1 MEHLFETYLTQR
13 KLSPN
18 TIKSY
23 NYSRELFF
31 SLYPRLTQR
40 NLEQYKL
47 YLLETYRPQTVNLR
61 IRGINCYLEFCGKDH
76 WKLPFIKKQQK
87 PFLEN
92 VISEADYLY
101 LLNSLKRDGY
111 LYWYFVVHFLAS
123 TGARI
128 HEFVQFKV
136 EHVRCGYIDI
146 YSKGGKLR
154 RIYIPKS
161 LQQEALDWINTEQ
174 RTSGF
179 LFTNRYG
186 DRITCRGIASQLKKF
201 ALLYGIDPNIVYPH
215 SFRHRFAKSFLE
227 RFNDIALLADLLGH
241 ENIETTRIYLRRSSR
256 ECIFRRI
263 CASVPKERSAIPL

>member
-23 NYSRELFF
+23 NYSRKLFF

-47 YLLETYRPQTVNLR
+47 YLLETYRPQTVSLR

-154 RIYIPKS
+154 RIYIPKP

-179 LFTNRYG
+179 LYTNRYG

-201 ALLYGIDPNIVYPH
+201 ALLYGIDPNVVYPH

-227 RFNDIALLADLLGH
+227 RFNDLALLADLLGH

-256 ECIFRRI
+256 EQWEVIDQ
-263 CASVPKERSAIPL
+263 VVNW

>member
-47 YLLETYRPQTVNLR
+47 YLLETYRPQTINLR
-61 IRGINCYLEFCGKDH
+61 IRGINCYLEFCGKGH

-92 VISEADYLY
+92 VISEVDYLY

-123 TGARI
+123 TGVRI

-179 LFTNRYG
+179 LNGNR
-186 DRITCRGIASQLKKF
+186 K
-201 ALLYGIDPNIVYPH
+201 P
-215 SFRHRFAKSFLE
+215 
-227 RFNDIALLADLLGH
+227 
-241 ENIETTRIYLRRSSR
+241 
-256 ECIFRRI
+256 
-263 CASVPKERSAIPL
+263 

>member
-1 MEHLFETYLTQR
+1 M
-13 KLSPN
+13 KL
-18 TIKSY
+18 
-23 NYSRELFF
+23 
-31 SLYPRLTQR
+31 
-40 NLEQYKL
+40 
-47 YLLETYRPQTVNLR
+47 
-61 IRGINCYLEFCGKDH
+61 
-76 WKLPFIKKQQK
+76 
-87 PFLEN
+87 
-92 VISEADYLY
+92 
-101 LLNSLKRDGY
+101 LKRHWPTLLGAALGALGGY

-123 TGARI
+123 TGTRI
-128 HEFVQFKV
+128 HEFVQFKF

-201 ALLYGIDPNIVYPH
+201 ALLYGIDPNVVYPH

-227 RFNDIALLADLLGH
+227 RFNDLALLADLLGH

-256 ECIFRRI
+256 EQREVIDQ
-263 CASVPKERSAIPL
+263 VVNW